1 MLISFNVHF
10 SANAT
15 TRAYPS
21 QWALSMDFK
30 RMLRAKRHFGRSPE
44 RPGTKSCLR
53 VVQFFTAF
61 HLTLFLALPSYAEA
75 PTFRDEMDGET
86 PMLRLVDSTSFKL
99 LDQRIERQPQRGRT
113 GAEAIQLQGPAGE
126 SAQLVFNLPTAPV
139 ISELQLAAMIRSN
152 RPGVQIAARVVLP
165 RSHNSKTGVHHEIL
179 VRGGNLSRGLQSEK
193 LLLADLPKLL
203 ERQARVAR
211 LQTADSID
219 EREAYV
225 SHLVFLVPGG
235 AGITELSVDWI
246 EVDGILQDRVVD
258 SQLRLATAESAAEGE
273 GPLLP
278 GIPMGNSPAASPPS
292 SVRMIDA
299 SPVHRIIQWQGERFE
314 YLAKLGFNAIWI
326 SRQPT
331 PEELAEA
338 ARLGISLVCRP
349 PGAEELASRG
359 ITNQWDPVLAWDLGE
374 LVAEEDL
381 EQVARLKQLIQHHD
395 PRESRLT
402 VMTCEQLSRDAS
414 RATDAIVLGREVLG
428 TDLTLRDYVT
438 WLGQR
443 QRLARPGTPIWA
455 TIESEFSPLRSQQVT
470 ALRRGNGSVSLC
482 AAYDHLTALTAA
494 AMSVKCREFVFTSQ
508 ASLAATDPATK
519 QRARNLE
526 LINLRLRMLTPWL
539 ATGKVTGIGHS
550 SEPGLS
556 AMVFQAERS
565 HLLIPIGWSRDFRSQ
580 QSFHVPGSV
589 SFVVP
594 GVAESTDVYLLTLTG
609 AKRLRH
615 ERTTGGLQV
624 SVDSLPP
631 DGLIMLSSDAQAFS
645 QVSQY
650 LRQIAGRAARLQR
663 DITAHRY
670 DELQQVVASDTQPRD
685 NAELFRMVLSRA
697 KQELTACDKD
707 LASGYAELACQRT
720 NAAERTLSQA
730 EYLLRNGSNG
740 ATRSVA
746 TPLEF
751 SVITLGD
758 AHRLASSLANAQQGP
773 EILSGGS
780 FENLPALLQSG
791 WRHQQLPLPG
801 ITSAVRLSPDAP
813 YDGSYC
819 LELEARGID
828 AHAPISVVP
837 TAPVWIS
844 SAPIAVKAGELV
856 EITGMAR
863 VPEELIG
870 TVDGLQIIDSLGGP
884 GMATRVTHA
893 PSWQSFRILRAA
905 TSDTQLVV
913 SFALSGLGRAQVDNL
928 AVRTL
933 QPRSAAVAGQTPSN
947 TRQ

>member
-1 MLISFNVHF
+1 
-10 SANAT
+10 
-15 TRAYPS
+15 
-21 QWALSMDFK
+21 
-30 RMLRAKRHFGRSPE
+30 MLRARRHFGRFPRQSPA
-44 RPGTKSCLR
+44 KFCLR
-53 VVQFFTAF
+53 AVQLFTLLQ
-61 HLTLFLALPSYAEA
+61 LTLFSACALHAAA

-86 PMLRLVDSTSFKL
+86 PMLRLLESSNFKL
-99 LDQRIERQPQRGRT
+99 LDQRIEYQPQREGT
-113 GAEAIQLQGPAGE
+113 GAELVQLQGPAGE

-139 ISELQLAAMIRSN
+139 ISELRLAAMIRSN

-165 RSHNSKTGVHHEIL
+165 RSQNSKTGRHHEIL
-179 VRGGNLSRGLQSEK
+179 VRGGNLSRGLLNEK
-193 LLLADLPKLL
+193 LLLTDLPKLL

-219 EREAYV
+219 ERGAYV

-246 EVDGILQDRVVD
+246 EVDGILQDRVRD
-258 SQLRLATAESAAEGE
+258 SQLQLATAESATELD

-278 GIPMGNSPAASPPS
+278 GVPMEKPP
-292 SVRMIDA
+292 VFNVPQPKRKVDT
-299 SPVHRIIQWQGERFE
+299 SPVHRIIQWQGEQFE
-314 YLAKLGFNAIWI
+314 YLAKLGFNSIWI
-326 SRQPT
+326 ARQPT
-331 PEELAEA
+331 SADLAEA
-338 ARLGISLVCRP
+338 NRLGISLICRP
-349 PGAEELASRG
+349 PSADELTRHG
-359 ITNQWDPVLAWDLGE
+359 ISSQWNPVLAWDLGE
-374 LVAEEDL
+374 LVATEDL
-381 EQVARLKQLIQHHD
+381 QQVARLKQLIQHHD

-455 TIESEFSPLRSQQVT
+455 TIESEFGPLRSQQVT
-470 ALRRGNGSVSLC
+470 ALRGGNGGVSLC

-494 AMSVKCREFVFTSQ
+494 AMSVKCREFVFTSHS
-508 ASLAATDPATK
+508 SLAATDPATK

-565 HLLIPIGWSRDFRSQ
+565 HLLMPIGWSRDFRSQ
-580 QSFHVPGSV
+580 QSFHVPGAV

-624 SVDSLPP
+624 SVDSLPA

-670 DELQQVVASDTQPRD
+670 DELQQVVASGAQPSD
-685 NAELFRMVLSRA
+685 NAEVFRMLLSRA
-697 KQELTACDKD
+697 KQELAACDKD

-720 NAAERTLSQA
+720 NAVERTLSQA
-730 EYLLRNGSNG
+730 EYLLRNGNG
-740 ATRSVA
+740 SASASVA

-751 SVITLGD
+751 SVVTLVD
-758 AHRLASSLANAQQGP
+758 ARRLASSLANAQQGP
-773 EILSGGS
+773 ELLAGGS
-780 FENLPALLQSG
+780 FENLPALLESG

-801 ITSAVRLSPDAP
+801 ITSTVRLSPDAP

-819 LELEARGID
+819 LELEAHGTES
-828 AHAPISVVP
+828 HAPISVVP

-856 EITGMAR
+856 EITGMVR

-893 PSWQSFRILRAA
+893 PSWQSFRILRGVP
-905 TSDTQLVV
+905 SDTQLVV
-913 SFALSGLGRAQVDNL
+913 SLALSGLGRAQVDKL

-933 QPRSAAVAGQTPSN
+933 RPSSATVAGQNPGN
-947 TRQ
+947 ARQ